1 MLVLSACVKAV
12 CRVYVRIPLP
22 PIAQLTSW
30 PVQLA
35 SAVSSIW
42 AELADVARFTALET
56 FVQRAHRMGMVRGSR
71 TREGTLAADRGT
83 SAAAAPAASSAASP
97 PVSSVKPPVRGPV
110 VPQAA
115 AGVPS
120 PATVSPSHVSAVRC
134 TSAIGELPP
143 SETTAG
149 VVGVA
154 GWPGGAPQREPWPG
168 GGDNPVDEFR
178 EPALSPHR
186 LQLFQLGVGRPDG
199 SGLFGRC
206 RLSQASCNEEG
217 DEVRLFKLEGFDYSD
232 VEVGYDPPLLLEG
245 WVQGDLLEVDQKVL
259 RP

>member
-1 MLVLSACVKAV
+1 
-12 CRVYVRIPLP
+12 
-22 PIAQLTSW
+22 
-30 PVQLA
+30 
-35 SAVSSIW
+35 
-42 AELADVARFTALET
+42 
-56 FVQRAHRMGMVRGSR
+56 MGMVRRSR
-71 TREGTLAADRGT
+71 TREGTLAADRRT

-97 PVSSVKPPVRGPV
+97 PVSSVEPPVRGPV

-120 PATVSPSHVSAVRC
+120 PATVSPSHVSAVKC
-134 TSAIGELPP
+134 TSAIGEPPP

-149 VVGVA
+149 VVGVV
-154 GWPGGAPQREPWPG
+154 GWPWWCSPEKTVAW

-206 RLSQASCNEEG
+206 RLFQASCNEEG
-217 DEVRLFKLEGFDYSD
+217 DEVRLFKLEGFDYPD

-245 WVQGDLLEVDQKVL
+245 WVQGDLLEVDQKV
-259 RP
+259 PSP